1 MVSHLITKLNW
12 MWDHSGHYP
21 VQYLEIIGQLM
32 EQSDCLILIIGP
44 DILREFNRII
54 IISVLDFRQ
63 AAGKC
68 DKGADKIVKERFVF
82 KPF

>member
-1 MVSHLITKLNW
+1 MASHIITKLNC
-12 MWDHSGHYP
+12 MWNHSGHYP
-21 VQYLEIIGQLM
+21 VQYLEIIGQPIM
-32 EQSDCLILIIGP
+32 GP
-44 DILREFNRII
+44 DILREFKYRII

-68 DKGADKIVKERFVF
+68 DKGADKIEKERFVL